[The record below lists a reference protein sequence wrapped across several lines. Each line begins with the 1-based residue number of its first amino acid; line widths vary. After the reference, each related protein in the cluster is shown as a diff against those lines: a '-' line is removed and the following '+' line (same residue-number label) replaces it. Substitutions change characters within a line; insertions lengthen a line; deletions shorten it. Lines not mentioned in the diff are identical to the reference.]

1 MSTLAKQLMTAL
13 SPFHASIILDIVKAH
28 PYQGM
33 NDRHGLD
40 NALEEYIAVAEVHN
54 GKLVH
59 ASPDLYRFF
68 GGKEH

>member
-1 MSTLAKQLMTAL
+1 MSIRDKQLMNAL

-40 NALEEYIAVAEVHN
+40 NALEEYIAVAEVQN

-59 ASPDLYRFF
+59 ANPDLYKFF
-68 GGKEH
+68 VGKEH